1 MSIRTI
7 GSLYCVN
14 GRHLNDL
21 YKNKL
26 SGFHD
31 WRRTLFR
38 EGYYVSVD
46 SIGPHMSLDETG
58 LSGDRVYTVLTN
70 KDGHGGHGTLAAII
84 PGTKGDF
91 IIDVMLQTI
100 PRPVRVR
107 VREITTG
114 LSPSMQ
120 HIANET
126 FPCAEPVADRF
137 HVRQLF
143 NDAMDELRLE
153 IRRQSLDE
161 ENALREKADRDG
173 VAFEMPRYG
182 NGETMRLILRRSK
195 HALMRVRRNGPSGRR
210 LV

>member
-1 MSIRTI
+1 MERDSAGSSRLFLKRKIESTALSIRTI

-21 YKNKL
+21 YRNKP

-84 PGTKGDF
+84 PGTKSDF
-91 IIDVMLQTI
+91 IRLY
-100 PRPVRVR
+100 
-107 VREITTG
+107 
-114 LSPSMQ
+114 
-120 HIANET
+120 NE
-126 FPCAEPVADRF
+126 
-137 HVRQLF
+137 L
-143 NDAMDELRLE
+143 
-153 IRRQSLDE
+153 
-161 ENALREKADRDG
+161 
-173 VAFEMPRYG
+173 YG
-182 NGETMRLILRRSK
+182 
-195 HALMRVRRNGPSGRR
+195 
-210 LV
+210 